1 MSHRSEACSSQRLTE
16 WSMRDM
22 PTVFGEIGRPSP
34 WKAAGEMG
42 TEEFHVIDLLLT
54 QALWLFGPEF
64 DRPVH
69 RASPYRMQESTEIKK
84 QQGLNLKTGKDY
96 SMPNNHK
103 KTRGLN
109 HKELPKCPTG
119 IKGFD
124 QITEG
129 GLPKNRTTLICG
141 SAGSGKTLLGLDFL
155 IKGAANYHEPGIFMS
170 FEETEDELYKDVA
183 SLSLDL
189 QGLVSQK
196 KILLEHVI
204 LERRDIQELDF
215 NLEGLL
221 IRLEHAIDA
230 IGAKRVV
237 LDSIESLFAG
247 LTDAG
252 MLRLEIKRL
261 FRWLKNKHVTAI
273 VTGEPGQG
281 SYTRHGLEEYISDC
295 IILLD
300 NRVNEQ
306 MAIRRIRV
314 IKYRGS
320 NHGTNEYPF
329 VIDKN
334 GLSVIPI
341 TSAGLDQPGT
351 GKRVSTGIP
360 SLDTMF
366 QGGGFTRGSTVLIS
380 GTAGTGKTSLAAAF
394 AVERCTRGE
403 RCLFLSYEESSG
415 QLIQNMSSI
424 DIRLARWVK
433 KGLLRI
439 VSTRPSFF
447 GLEMHLLDLYKT
459 IEEFKPHAVVIDP
472 LTSLIAEGSQRE
484 IQSMVTRMID
494 LLKSK
499 SITGVFTSLVSSTA
513 QNYTS
518 GEVGVSSLIDTW
530 LVVRELEEEAGKR
543 RIRGLYIV
551 KSRGMGH
558 SSDVHKLVLSNDGIS
573 IVPIPAAAGLIQK
586 NKVNPG
592 GSEKEKMHS
601 KTSSLGVLG

>member
-1 MSHRSEACSSQRLTE
+1 
-16 WSMRDM
+16 M
-22 PTVFGEIGRPSP
+22 P
-34 WKAAGEMG
+34 
-42 TEEFHVIDLLLT
+42 
-54 QALWLFGPEF
+54 
-64 DRPVH
+64 
-69 RASPYRMQESTEIKK
+69 
-84 QQGLNLKTGKDY
+84 KT
-96 SMPNNHK
+96 PK
-103 KTRGLN
+103 KTKAFN
-109 HKELPKCPTG
+109 HNQIHKCPTG
-119 IKGFD
+119 IIGFD

-141 SAGSGKTLLGLDFL
+141 GAGSGKTLWGIDFL
-155 IKGAANYHEPGIFMS
+155 INGAINYNEPGIFMS
-170 FEETEDELYKDVA
+170 FEETEDELYNDVA
-183 SLSLDL
+183 SLNLDL

-196 KILLEHVI
+196 KILLECVL
-204 LERRDIQELDF
+204 LERKDIQESDF

-221 IRLEHAIDA
+221 IRLEHAIDS

-252 MLRLEIKRL
+252 ILRLEIKRL
-261 FRWLKNKHVTAI
+261 FRWLKEKQVTAI
-273 VTGEPGQG
+273 IIGEPGQG

-295 IILLD
+295 IIFLD

-306 MAIRRIRV
+306 ISIRRIRV

-329 VIDKN
+329 VIDKD

-341 TSAGLDQPGT
+341 TSTGLDQPGT
-351 GKRVSTGIP
+351 GERVSTGIP
-360 SLDTMF
+360 SLDKMF
-366 QGGGFTRGSTVLIS
+366 RGAGYTRGSTILAS

-394 AVERCTRGE
+394 AVERCRRGE

-424 DIRLARWVK
+424 GFHFEPLIK
-433 KGLLRI
+433 KGLLKI

-447 GLEMHLLDLYKT
+447 GLEMHLLDLYKV
-459 IEEFKPHAVVIDP
+459 IADFKPKSVVIDP
-472 LTSLIAEGSQRE
+472 LTSLIGEGSQRE

-499 SITGVFTSLVSSTA
+499 GITGFFTSLVSSTA

-530 LVVRELEEEAGKR
+530 IVVRELEEDAGKR

-558 SSDVHKLVLSNDGIS
+558 SSNVHKLILSDDGID
-573 IVPIPAAAGLIQK
+573 IVPMDAAADQK
-586 NKVNPG
+586 
-592 GSEKEKMHS
+592 KMVGKS
-601 KTSSLGVLG
+601 IAGRQKLS